1 MNESLLPPNSRCPP
15 DERDFPMVKLLDP
28 PSMPRASYGMTV
40 CTEDPAGG
48 GQIIDRF
55 LEKSFILTE
64 DWEGLPLHLQE
75 KILWCC
81 DQNEIVQML
90 VENSLLTQYQAARI
104 MAGTTF
110 GLVLGNYRILNRIGA
125 GGMAIVFKAE
135 HVDMR
140 HTVAVKVLPMSPG
153 QDAKLETRFFSEM
166 RVVARLRHPNI
177 VAATDAGR
185 LINPDQ
191 NAPSLRYLVM
201 EYVPGQDLEDYIR
214 CSGPL
219 PVSRACGLGY
229 QIASALAE
237 TNKFDLVHRDIKPSN
252 IMITPEEQAKLLDFG
267 LSRHFGTRLTTPG
280 TVLGTIDFMAPE
292 QARDS
297 TTVDIRA
304 DLFSLGGVL
313 FWCLTGRLPFPAAG
327 SPIESLA
334 RRMHQ
339 APPSLRDHLPDCPD
353 ELDSIIRRMMATDP
367 ANRFANPQAVM
378 QALLPFLR
386 ADCPEHL
393 PSIQKQA
400 PTANLMRPQSGDG
413 RGTPRVL
420 IVDDEPEI
428 RSLCKHLL
436 TAHGME
442 IEEASDGEAAIERV
456 SKRPFDLVL
465 LDVNMPGMT
474 GIDCLEKL
482 RELAQSEHM
491 KIIMCSGQASPD
503 EMSAMLLKGADDYL
517 AKPFSVVQFLGRVRT
532 ALRLK
537 TAQDRSIILNQQLMT
552 LNAELE
558 YNLKA
563 RSTDVQQ
570 ARNSLV
576 LSLARLS
583 DQRDGRGRNRAE
595 RIQRYCRVL
604 AEAAQKSEH
613 FAGQID
619 PHFVE
624 LLESTVAL
632 HDIGKIALPDH
643 ILLKGG
649 AFTAE
654 ERILMQ
660 THTTIAAET
669 LLEIAKDH
677 ATSADFTRMAIDVIR
692 HHHERYDGTGY
703 PDGLAGDAIPL
714 AARITAIA
722 DVYDALRCRR
732 SYKPALAHLAALQ
745 IIGRASES
753 QFDPNLVQVLSEV
766 SARFEKIFQELPD

>member
-1 MNESLLPPNSRCPP
+1 
-15 DERDFPMVKLLDP
+15 MVKLVDA
-28 PSMPRASYGMTV
+28 PSAPRFSYGMTV
-40 CTEDPAGG
+40 CTDEPAGG

-55 LEKSFILTE
+55 LESSFILTE
-64 DWEGLPLHLQE
+64 DWEALPLHVQE

-81 DQNEIVQML
+81 DQNEVVHML
-90 VENSLLTQYQAARI
+90 VENNLLTQYQAARI
-104 MAGTTF
+104 LAGTTF
-110 GLVLGNYRILNRIGA
+110 GLVLGNYRILSRIGA

-185 LINPDQ
+185 LINTDQ
-191 NAPSLRYLVM
+191 NGPSLRYLVM
-201 EYVPGQDLEDYIR
+201 EYVPGQDLEEYIR
-214 CSGPL
+214 NSGPL

-237 TNKFDLVHRDIKPSN
+237 TNKFELVHRDIKPSN

-297 TTVDIRA
+297 SMVDIRA

-313 FWCLTGRLPFPAAG
+313 FYCLTGRLPFPSNG
-327 SPIESLA
+327 SAIESLA
-334 RRMHQ
+334 RRMNQ
-339 APPSLRDHLPDCPD
+339 APPSLKEHLPDCPD
-353 ELDSIIRRMMATDP
+353 ELDYIIRRMMATDP
-367 ANRFANPQAVM
+367 ANRFATPQAVM

-386 ADCPEHL
+386 ADCPEHEPGHASHSAAAML
-393 PSIQKQA
+393 NQA
-400 PTANLMRPQSGDG
+400 RSGEG
-413 RGTPRVL
+413 RASPRVL

-436 TAHGME
+436 TADGMDIDE
-442 IEEASDGEAAIERV
+442 VPNGASAIRRV
-456 SKRPFDLVL
+456 AEQPYDLVL

-482 RELAQSEHM
+482 REMAKSEHM

-537 TAQDRSIILNQQLMT
+537 TAQDRSIVLNQQLMS

-595 RIQRYCRVL
+595 RIQRYCKVL
-604 AEAAQKSEH
+604 AESAQKSPS

-619 PHFVE
+619 THFIE
-624 LLESTVAL
+624 LLYSTVAL

-669 LLEIAKDH
+669 LLEMAKDH
-677 ATSADFTRMAIDVIR
+677 STSVDFTRMAIDIIR
-692 HHHERYDGTGY
+692 HHHERFDGTGY

-732 SYKPALAHLAALQ
+732 SYKPALSHLAALQ
-745 IIGRASES
+745 IIGKSS
-753 QFDPNLVQVLSEV
+753 NGQFDPDLLEVLGQV
-766 SARFEKIFQELPD
+766 APRFEKIYQELPD